1 MWTQAHLRGDAP
13 VWDGPA
19 LGMLVDEVTGTVREH
34 ISLEREVT
42 NYWLAKYFEQASARD
57 PARTWT
63 ALLLHWVRQ
72 VRPCSQ
78 HCTLHADVLSRDMCS
93 SLHRSQLLGA
103 ASSGNSGVRP
113 QERTCCQLQA
123 SRRAQ
128 SLRGTRVALLGSLRA
143 TKWGVSCA

>member
-1 MWTQAHLRGDAP
+1 MRGDAP

-57 PARTWT
+57 PGRTW
-63 ALLLHWVRQ
+63 AAQLLHWVRQ

-78 HCTLHADVLSRDMCS
+78 PAPNADSLSCEMYGGFLRVPTAAR
-93 SLHRSQLLGA
+93 RSQL
-103 ASSGNSGVRP
+103 
-113 QERTCCQLQA
+113 
-123 SRRAQ
+123 
-128 SLRGTRVALLGSLRA
+128 
-143 TKWGVSCA
+143 

>member
-57 PARTWT
+57 PGRTW
-63 ALLLHWVRQ
+63 AAWLLHWVRQ
-72 VRPCSQ
+72 VRYCNSPA
-78 HCTLHADVLSRDMCS
+78 LHADVLSCGNYDGS
-93 SLHRSQLLGA
+93 PGSQLLPGS
-103 ASSGNSGVRP
+103 ASSGMLL
-113 QERTCCQLQA
+113 TA
-123 SRRAQ
+123 SP
-128 SLRGTRVALLGSLRA
+128 RA
-143 TKWGVSCA
+143 TS